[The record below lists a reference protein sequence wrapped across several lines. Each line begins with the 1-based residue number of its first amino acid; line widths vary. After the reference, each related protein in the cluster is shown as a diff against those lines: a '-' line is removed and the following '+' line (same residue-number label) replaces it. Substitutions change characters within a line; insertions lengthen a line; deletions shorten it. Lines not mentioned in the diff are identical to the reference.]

1 MMMEH
6 TNYPPEEL
14 VPIVAELAAKYA
26 GFEHS
31 SIPYEKAQMLMGA
44 VLYCIH
50 ECNIQECNN
59 HKCETIDYSGLSDMP
74 KQPSASLPVESC
86 RLPAKEAYRKGRQ
99 IILEKMEE
107 LRKLYNRLITDF
119 DAYGSKYLHD
129 AIVKAIPS
137 FLLKYDAEYAP
148 QETLITFD
156 YPILNDISTA
166 TGIDAVLA
174 YVEGIFP
181 EQRFLKPFGAPYVME
196 ILSAYHED
204 YDLLPE
210 NLCTIVLQNTIGH
223 IMLGKP
229 LQAKGFL
236 REEYAHMEQLLSGK
250 SDTETVLYI
259 DTLLKALIRQ
269 YYEND
274 FLLSDYLKHD
284 VPNIAKR
291 LQIGAENHCLEKM
304 IWI

>member
-1 MMMEH
+1 MEH

-50 ECNIQECNN
+50 ECS
-59 HKCETIDYSGLSDMP
+59 IDCSGLSDMQ
-74 KQPSASLPVESC
+74 KQPSASLSVESC

-99 IILEKMEE
+99 IVLDKMEE
-107 LRKLYNRLITDF
+107 LRTLYNRLITVF

-129 AIVKAIPS
+129 AIVEAIPS
-137 FLLKYDAEYAP
+137 FLLKYDFEYAP
-148 QETLITFD
+148 QETPITFD
-156 YPILNDISTA
+156 YPILNDIGTA
-166 TGIDAVLA
+166 TGIDAVLV
-174 YVEGIFP
+174 YVEDIFL

-196 ILSAYHED
+196 ILNAYHED

-210 NLCTIVLQNTIGH
+210 NLCTTVLQNTLGH

-236 REEYAHMEQLLSGK
+236 NEEYAHMEQLLSGK
-250 SDTETVLYI
+250 SDKETTLYI
-259 DTLLKALIRQ
+259 ADLLKALIRQ

-274 FLLSDYLKHD
+274 FLLLNYLDHD